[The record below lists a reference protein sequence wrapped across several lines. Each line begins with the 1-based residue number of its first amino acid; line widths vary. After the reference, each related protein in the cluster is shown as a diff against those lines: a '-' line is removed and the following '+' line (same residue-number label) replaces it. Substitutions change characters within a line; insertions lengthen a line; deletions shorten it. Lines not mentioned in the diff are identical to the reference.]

1 MFTKGWQK
9 YKYNQIRLNG
19 WLSMVGE
26 LSHKKYPLGMG
37 QGGGAVKKILVKI
50 SQNDTEKICMQ
61 YEDDLTRFSVTPPGQ
76 PDVRGDSNTP
86 SGETPRGKKEKS

>member
-26 LSHKKYPLGMG
+26 LSHKNWIFWVTLDPSHWSKNENLEKMKKTPVDVH
-37 QGGGAVKKILVKI
+37 QGLAKIQI
-50 SQNDTEKICMQ
+50 
-61 YEDDLTRFSVTPPGQ
+61 
-76 PDVRGDSNTP
+76 
-86 SGETPRGKKEKS
+86 

>member
-26 LSHKKYPLGMG
+26 LSHKKCPLGMG
-37 QGGGAVKKILVKI
+37 LGGGRGAVKKNF
-50 SQNDTEKICMQ
+50 SQN
-61 YEDDLTRFSVTPPGQ
+61 FS
-76 PDVRGDSNTP
+76 
-86 SGETPRGKKEKS
+86 E